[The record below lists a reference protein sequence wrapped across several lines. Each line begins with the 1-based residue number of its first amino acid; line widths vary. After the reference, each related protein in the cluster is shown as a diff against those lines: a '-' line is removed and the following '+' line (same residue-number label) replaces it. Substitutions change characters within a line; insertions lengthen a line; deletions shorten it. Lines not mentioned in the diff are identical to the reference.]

1 MDLRAKMQQNARKN
15 IFTEKQ
21 TIKKLPLMFLHINL
35 LMER

>member
-21 TIKKLPLMFLHINL
+21 TTKNDVFTN
-35 LMER
+35 